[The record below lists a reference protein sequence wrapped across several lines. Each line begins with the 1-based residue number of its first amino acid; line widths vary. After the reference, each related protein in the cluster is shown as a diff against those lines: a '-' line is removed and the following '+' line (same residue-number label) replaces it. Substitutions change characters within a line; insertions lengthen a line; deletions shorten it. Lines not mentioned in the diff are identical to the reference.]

1 MFVLDRPY
9 PSSWTVRR
17 ARDAYLEENGFTVA
31 SYAAKWTEA
40 TAFGIPIKVPNTP
53 RHAWAIM
60 LHDLHH
66 VATGY
71 GTDMRGEGEIS
82 VWEARRGLW
91 PLGLYV
97 AGIVVMGSLG
107 GMLMAPRRAL
117 AAWRASASTPRSLF
131 AGDDT
136 DAAYEALLALTVG
149 ELRAQLGVPDEGL
162 VESRALHA
170 QAPTP
175 ITGTS
180 NALPAPAPVNAR
192 DH

>member
-1 MFVLDRPY
+1 MLDRPY

-31 SYAAKWTEA
+31 SYADAWTEA
-40 TAFGIPIKVPNTP
+40 TVFGIPIKVPNTP

-82 VWEARRGLW
+82 IWEARRGLS

-97 AGIVVMGSLG
+97 ASIIMFGSLG

-117 AAWRASASTPRSLF
+117 AAWRASAAGAPSLF
-131 AGDDT
+131 AGGTT

-149 ELRAQLGVPDEGL
+149 ELRTRLGVPQAGL
-162 VESRALHA
+162 VTARALHA
-170 QAPTP
+170 RAPGPLTVS
-175 ITGTS
+175 S
-180 NALPAPAPVNAR
+180 NRLPRPAPASQQN
-192 DH
+192 H

>member
-1 MFVLDRPY
+1 MLERPY

-31 SYAAKWTEA
+31 SYADKWTDA
-40 TAFGIPIKVPNTP
+40 TVFGIPIKVPNTP

-82 VWEARRGLW
+82 IWEARRGLK

-97 AGIVVMGSLG
+97 ASIIVFGSLG
-107 GMLMAPRRAL
+107 GMLMAPRRAF
-117 AAWRASASTPRSLF
+117 AAWRAAGVRTPLLF
-131 AGDDT
+131 AGGDT
-136 DAAYEALLALTVG
+136 DADYEALLALTVG
-149 ELRAQLGVPDEGL
+149 ELRTLLGVPDEGL
-162 VESRALHA
+162 VTSRALHA
-170 QAPTP
+170 RAPTR
-175 ITGTS
+175 IAEGS
-180 NALPAPAPVNAR
+180 NGLPAPSSVSLR

>member
-117 AAWRASASTPRSLF
+117 
-131 AGDDT
+131 
-136 DAAYEALLALTVG
+136 LALTVG
-149 ELRAQLGVPDEGL
+149 ELRAHP
-162 VESRALHA
+162 R
-170 QAPTP
+170 
-175 ITGTS
+175 
-180 NALPAPAPVNAR
+180 
-192 DH
+192 

>member
-1 MFVLDRPY
+1 MLECPY
-9 PSSWTVRR
+9 PSAWTVRR

-31 SYAAKWTEA
+31 SYADKWTGA
-40 TAFGIPIKVPNTP
+40 TVFGIPIKVPNTP

-82 VWEARRGLW
+82 IWEARRGLK

-97 AGIVVMGSLG
+97 ASIIVFGSLG
-107 GMLMAPRRAL
+107 GVLMAPRRAL
-117 AAWRASASTPRSLF
+117 AAWRAAASRTPSLF
-131 AGDDT
+131 AGGDT
-136 DAAYEALLALTVG
+136 DADYEALLALTVG
-149 ELRAQLGVPDEGL
+149 ELRTLLSVPHEGL
-162 VESRALHA
+162 VTSRALHA
-170 QAPTP
+170 QAPKR
-175 ITGTS
+175 IAEES
-180 NALPAPAPVNAR
+180 NGLPESSSVSLQ

>member
-1 MFVLDRPY
+1 MLDRPC

-40 TAFGIPIKVPNTP
+40 TAFGIPIKVPNTQ

-66 VATGY
+66 VAPGY

-82 VWEARRGLW
+82 IWEARRGLR

-97 AGIVVMGSLG
+97 GSIVITGSLG
-107 GMLMAPRRAL
+107 GVLMAPRRAL
-117 AAWRASASTPRSLF
+117 AAWRASAGTASSLF
-131 AGDDT
+131 AGADT
-136 DAAYEALLALTVG
+136 EAAYEALLALTVG
-149 ELRAQLGVPDEGL
+149 ELRARLGVPDEGL
-162 VESRALHA
+162 VKARALHA
-170 QAPTP
+170 QARKR
-175 ITGTS
+175 ITGTG
-180 NALPAPAPVNAR
+180 NALPVDAPVIHR